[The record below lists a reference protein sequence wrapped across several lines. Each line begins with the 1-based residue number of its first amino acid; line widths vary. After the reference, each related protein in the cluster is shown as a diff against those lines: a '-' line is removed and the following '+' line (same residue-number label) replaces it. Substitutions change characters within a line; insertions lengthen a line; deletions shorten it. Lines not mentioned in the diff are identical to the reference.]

1 MQNSLKTRSTYW
13 QILPYIQQQKQT
25 IAKALVCTL
34 GFTVFWPIMA
44 WLIGE
49 TASKF
54 VGTGDFKGFTKLA
67 AASAIIFLIRSI
79 IQYGQDTL
87 MAKAALTIALEI
99 RKKTY
104 THLQKLNIGYFETA
118 KTGDLSYRLTE
129 DIDRIGEVINK
140 FFHQFIPSILQLIVI
155 IGYMIYLNWQLTLG
169 ALIIIPLMALL
180 ISWFGEK
187 LLRYSRESQDRIS
200 DLSSL
205 LTEVFSGIRLIKAF
219 VAEDYEIA
227 RFAEEAEKN
236 RRAKYLSERIKALQ
250 FIVVGFPEAVSIIL
264 LFLLGGWQIEQG
276 NLTGSQFISYIAG
289 AALLIDPIAT
299 TTANYGDFKQ
309 GEASSD
315 RIFELLAIAP
325 TVVEKPGALELPHVT
340 GKVEYRNINF
350 AYPPQSPLGKGGK
363 ESQPPLGK
371 GGKESQPPLDK
382 GGKESQSP
390 LGKGGKESQPPLD
403 KGGRESQS
411 PLGKGGKES
420 QPPLDKGGREPQP
433 SLDKGGKEPQPSL
446 DKGGKEPHPPLD
458 KGGQGGVPILQ
469 NMSLLALPGEM
480 IALVGASGAGKT
492 TLVNLLPRFYDP
504 QAGQV
509 LIDGIDVQD
518 VTLNTLRRQIGIVP
532 QETILFSGT
541 IAQNIAFGRSF
552 YELKDVEKAAEI
564 ANAHQFIS
572 EFPDGYQTWVGER
585 GVNLSGGQKQ
595 RIAIARAVLLNPRI
609 LILDE
614 ATSALD
620 SESEAL
626 VQEALERLMQDRT
639 VFIIAHRLATVRKAD
654 RILVL
659 EKGRVVESGTHEE
672 LLEKGDRY
680 ARYYAQQFS

>member
-1 MQNSLKTRSTYW
+1 LRGQNILKTRSTYW

-25 IAKALVCTL
+25 IIKALVCTL
-34 GFTVFWPIMA
+34 AFTVFWPIIA

-49 TASKF
+49 TATKF
-54 VGTGDFKGFTKLA
+54 VGKGDLKGFTQLA
-67 AASAIIFLIRSI
+67 TLSAVIFLVRGIV
-79 IQYGQDTL
+79 QYGQDTL
-87 MAKAALTIALEI
+87 MAKAALTIAFEI
-99 RKKTY
+99 RKKVY
-104 THLQKLNIGYFETA
+104 AHLQKLNLGYFETA

-140 FFHQFIPSILQLIVI
+140 FFHQFIPGVLQLVVVM
-155 IGYMIYLNWQLTLG
+155 GYMIYLNWQLTLG
-169 ALIIIPLMALL
+169 ALIIAPLMALL
-180 ISWFGEK
+180 ISWFGQK
-187 LLRYSRESQDRIS
+187 LLAYSRESQNRIS
-200 DLSSL
+200 DLSAL

-219 VAEDYEIA
+219 VAEEYEIA
-227 RFAEEAEKN
+227 RFTEEAEKN

-250 FIVVGFPEAVSIIL
+250 FIVIGFPEAISVIL
-264 LFLLGGWQIEQG
+264 LFLLGAWQIDRG
-276 NLTGSQFISYIAG
+276 NLTGAQFISYIAG
-289 AALLIDPIAT
+289 AALLIDPIAI

-315 RIFELLAIAP
+315 RIFELLAIQPA
-325 TVVEKPGALELPHVT
+325 VVEKPGAIELPHVT

-350 AYPPQSPLGKGGK
+350 AYNS
-363 ESQPPLGK
+363 ETS
-371 GGKESQPPLDK
+371 
-382 GGKESQSP
+382 
-390 LGKGGKESQPPLD
+390 
-403 KGGRESQS
+403 
-411 PLGKGGKES
+411 
-420 QPPLDKGGREPQP
+420 
-433 SLDKGGKEPQPSL
+433 
-446 DKGGKEPHPPLD
+446 
-458 KGGQGGVPILQ
+458 ILQ

-504 QAGQV
+504 QAGQI
-509 LIDGIDVQD
+509 LIDGIDIQD

-541 IAQNIAFGRSF
+541 IAQNIAFGRSY

-595 RIAIARAVLLNPRI
+595 RIAIARAVLLDPRI

-620 SESEAL
+620 SESETL
-626 VQEALERLMQDRT
+626 VQEALERLMRDRT

-659 EKGRVVESGTHEE
+659 EKGRIMESGTHEE

-680 ARYYAQQFS
+680 ARYYAQQFRNEKLIT

>member
-1 MQNSLKTRSTYW
+1 MKARSTYW
-13 QILPYIQQQKQT
+13 QILPYLRPQKQT
-25 IAKALVCTL
+25 IGKALVCTIV
-34 GFTVFWPIMA
+34 FTIFWPIIA
-44 WLIGE
+44 WLVGE
-49 TASKF
+49 TAKF
-54 VGTGDFKGFTKLA
+54 IGKGDLKGFAQIA
-67 AASAIIFLIRSI
+67 ALSAIIFLIRGTA
-79 IQYGQDTL
+79 QYGQDTL

-99 RKKTY
+99 RKKVY
-104 THLQKLNIGYFETA
+104 THLQNLNLGYFETA

-129 DIDRIGEVINK
+129 DIDRIGEVVNK
-140 FFHQFIPSILQLIVI
+140 FFHQFIPCILQLIAVM
-155 IGYMIYLNWQLTLG
+155 GYMIYLNWQLTLG
-169 ALIIIPLMALL
+169 ALIIAPLMAIL
-180 ISWFGEK
+180 IGWFGEK
-187 LLRYSRESQDRIS
+187 LLSYSRDSQNRIS
-200 DLSSL
+200 DLSAL

-219 VAEDYEIA
+219 VAEEYEIS
-227 RFAEEAEKN
+227 RFAEEAEQN

-250 FIVVGFPEAVSIIL
+250 FVVVGFLEAMSVIL
-264 LFLLGGWQIEQG
+264 LFFIGGWQINQG
-276 NLTGSQFISYIAG
+276 NLTGTEFISYIAG
-289 AALLIDPIAT
+289 VALLIDPIAI

-315 RIFELLAIAP
+315 RIFELLAIES
-325 TVVEKPGALELPHVT
+325 TVVEKPGAIELPHVT

-350 AYPPQSPLGKGGK
+350 AYNS
-363 ESQPPLGK
+363 ETS
-371 GGKESQPPLDK
+371 
-382 GGKESQSP
+382 
-390 LGKGGKESQPPLD
+390 
-403 KGGRESQS
+403 
-411 PLGKGGKES
+411 
-420 QPPLDKGGREPQP
+420 
-433 SLDKGGKEPQPSL
+433 
-446 DKGGKEPHPPLD
+446 
-458 KGGQGGVPILQ
+458 ILQ
-469 NMSLLALPGEM
+469 SMNLLALPGEA

-504 QAGQV
+504 QAGQI
-509 LIDGIDVQD
+509 LIDGIDIQD

-541 IAQNIAFGRSF
+541 IAQNIAFGRSY
-552 YELKDVEKAAEI
+552 YELKDVQKAAEI

-595 RIAIARAVLLNPRI
+595 RIAIARAVLLDPRI

-626 VQEALERLMQDRT
+626 VQEALERLMRDRT

-659 EKGRVVESGTHEE
+659 EKGRVMESGTHEE

-680 ARYYAQQFS
+680 ARYYAQQFSQ

>member
-13 QILPYIQQQKQT
+13 QILPYLRPQKQT
-25 IAKALVCTL
+25 IGKALACTL
-34 GFTVFWPIMA
+34 VFTVCWPIIA
-44 WLIGE
+44 WLVGE
-49 TASKF
+49 TAKF
-54 VGTGDFKGFTKLA
+54 IGQGDLKGFAQIA
-67 AASAIIFLIRSI
+67 ALSAIIFLIRGTV
-79 IQYGQDTL
+79 QYGQDTL

-99 RKKTY
+99 RKKVY
-104 THLQKLNIGYFETA
+104 AHLQLLNLGYFETA

-140 FFHQFIPSILQLIVI
+140 FFHQFIPCILQLIVVM
-155 IGYMIYLNWQLTLG
+155 GYMIYLNWQLTLG
-169 ALIIIPLMALL
+169 ALIIAPLMALL

-187 LLRYSRESQDRIS
+187 LLSYSRESQNRIS

-219 VAEDYEIA
+219 VAEEYEIS
-227 RFAEEAEKN
+227 RFTEAAEQN
-236 RRAKYLSERIKALQ
+236 RRAKYLSERVKALQ
-250 FIVVGFPEAVSIIL
+250 FVVVGFLEAISVIL
-264 LFLLGGWQIEQG
+264 LFFLGGWQIAQG
-276 NLTGSQFISYIAG
+276 NLTGTEFISYIAG
-289 AALLIDPIAT
+289 VALLIDPIAI

-315 RIFELLAIAP
+315 RIFELLAIVP
-325 TVVEKPGALELPHVT
+325 TIVEKPGAIELPHVT

-350 AYPPQSPLGKGGK
+350 AYPLDREVKQPQPALEKEVKQPQPALEKEVKQPQTALEKEVKQPQPALEKEVKQPQPALEKGVKQPQPALEKGVK
-363 ESQPPLGK
+363 QPQPPLN
-371 GGKESQPPLDK
+371 
-382 GGKESQSP
+382 
-390 LGKGGKESQPPLD
+390 
-403 KGGRESQS
+403 
-411 PLGKGGKES
+411 
-420 QPPLDKGGREPQP
+420 
-433 SLDKGGKEPQPSL
+433 
-446 DKGGKEPHPPLD
+446 

-504 QAGQV
+504 QAGQI
-509 LIDGIDVQD
+509 LIDGINIQD

-541 IAQNIAFGRSF
+541 IAQNIAFGRSY
-552 YELKDVEKAAEI
+552 YELKDVEKAAQI

-572 EFPDGYQTWVGER
+572 DFPDGYQTWVGER

-659 EKGRVVESGTHEE
+659 EKGRVMESGTHEE
-672 LLEKGDRY
+672 LLEKGERY
-680 ARYYAQQFS
+680 AGYYAQQFS

>member
-1 MQNSLKTRSTYW
+1 MKTRSTYW
-13 QILPYIQQQKQT
+13 QILPYLRPQKQT
-25 IAKALVCTL
+25 IGKALACTVV
-34 GFTVFWPIMA
+34 FTVFWPIIA
-44 WLIGE
+44 WLVGE
-49 TASKF
+49 TAKF
-54 VGTGDFKGFTKLA
+54 IGNGDLKGFAQIA
-67 AASAIIFLIRSI
+67 ALSAIIFLIRGTA
-79 IQYGQDTL
+79 QYGQDTL

-99 RKKTY
+99 RKKVY
-104 THLQKLNIGYFETA
+104 SHLQKLNIGYFETA

-129 DIDRIGEVINK
+129 DIDRIGEVVNK
-140 FFHQFIPSILQLIVI
+140 FFHQFIPCVLQLIAVL
-155 IGYMIYLNWQLTLG
+155 GYMIYLNWQLTLG
-169 ALIIIPLMALL
+169 ALIIAPLMAIL
-180 ISWFGEK
+180 IGWFGER
-187 LLRYSRESQDRIS
+187 LLSYSRQSQNRIS
-200 DLSSL
+200 DLSAL

-227 RFAEEAEKN
+227 RFAEEAEQN

-250 FIVVGFPEAVSIIL
+250 FVVVGFLEAMSVIL
-264 LFLLGGWQIEQG
+264 LFFLGGWQISQG
-276 NLTGSQFISYIAG
+276 NLTGIQFMSYIAG
-289 AALLIDPIAT
+289 VALLIDPIAI

-315 RIFELLAIAP
+315 RIFELLAIEP
-325 TVVEKPGALELPHVT
+325 TVVEKPGAIELPHVT

-350 AYPPQSPLGKGGK
+350 AYPSQPALDNGGK
-363 ESQPPLGK
+363 QP
-371 GGKESQPPLDK
+371 Q
-382 GGKESQSP
+382 
-390 LGKGGKESQPPLD
+390 
-403 KGGRESQS
+403 
-411 PLGKGGKES
+411 
-420 QPPLDKGGREPQP
+420 
-433 SLDKGGKEPQPSL
+433 
-446 DKGGKEPHPPLD
+446 PPLD

-504 QAGQV
+504 QAGQI
-509 LIDGIDVQD
+509 LIDGIDIQD

-541 IAQNIAFGRSF
+541 IAQNIAFGQSY
-552 YELKDVEKAAEI
+552 YELKDVQKAAEI

-595 RIAIARAVLLNPRI
+595 RIAIARAVLLDPRI

-620 SESEAL
+620 SESEGL
-626 VQEALERLMQDRT
+626 VQEALERLMRDRT
-639 VFIIAHRLATVRKAD
+639 VFIIAHRLATVRRAD

-659 EKGRVVESGTHEE
+659 EKGRIVESGTHEE
-672 LLEKGDRY
+672 LLEKGSRY
-680 ARYYAQQFS
+680 AGYYAQQFSQ